1 MTRNASAARNNEAQG
16 LGKQLSISNKATAKW
31 GRGRRGNFPRVI
43 LHALQKFSPN
53 SHWLVLSRSRLLSL
67 RLLLIVCLWKKFD
80 NTRGFRC
87 YGFTFNKFKTTLRH
101 SGIFNRLK
109 FCPVPSERSLG
120 SFPYISGQKLFL
132 SLKPIL
138 LTRTLTCLFLSG
150 NEVDVFFERW
160 V

>member
-1 MTRNASAARNNEAQG
+1 MTRNASAARSNEAQG
-16 LGKQLSISNKATAKW
+16 LDKQLSISNKVTAKW
-31 GRGRRGNFPRVI
+31 GRGRRGTSPRII

-80 NTRGFRC
+80 NTRGFRR

-120 SFPYISGQKLFL
+120 SFLYISGL
-132 SLKPIL
+132 SLETTL
-138 LTRTLTCLFLSG
+138 LPRTLTCLFLSA